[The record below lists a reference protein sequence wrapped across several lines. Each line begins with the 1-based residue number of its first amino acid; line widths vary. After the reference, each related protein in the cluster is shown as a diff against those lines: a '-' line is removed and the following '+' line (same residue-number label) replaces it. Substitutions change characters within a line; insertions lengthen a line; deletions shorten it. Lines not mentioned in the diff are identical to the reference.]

1 MSYAT
6 SMPSKYSKKLIG
18 QKCYLSPVRME
29 DADKY
34 VEWLNDMEVS
44 VNLRAYHMQ
53 ISMETER
60 EYLEKFVKNQVQD
73 YFFGIIDK
81 SANVLIGNCALMNP
95 DFINRNA
102 ELGIFVGDKNYWGKG
117 IGTEAIMLLLDFGF
131 NVLNLNNIWL
141 NFVDFNT
148 KSKRIYEKCGFKI
161 IGRRREAKII
171 GNLKFDIVYMDI
183 LAEEY
188 KSVYIKNLLHFEP

>member
-1 MSYAT
+1 MQSVFPHSQA
-6 SMPSKYSKKLIG
+6 KYSKKLLG
-18 QKCYLSPVRME
+18 DLCYLSPVRLE
-29 DADKY
+29 DAEKY
-34 VEWLNDMEVS
+34 FEWLNDLEVS
-44 VNLRAYHMQ
+44 VNLRAYSQQ
-53 ISMETER
+53 ISLETER
-60 EYLEKFVKNQVQD
+60 EYLEKFVKNQIND
-73 YFFGIIDK
+73 CFFGINHK
-81 SANVLIGNCALMNP
+81 SDDVLIGNCALMNP

-102 ELGIFVGDKNYWGKG
+102 ELGIFVGDKKYWGRG

-131 NVLNLNNIWL
+131 NVLNLHNIWL

-148 KSKRIYEKCGFKI
+148 KSKSIYEKCGFKI

-188 KSVYIKNLLHFEP
+188 KSVYIKNLLHIE